1 MKLFRILFVLMLN
14 NIYCVST
21 FALQTNRLS
30 RRKVLS
36 SVLVGSTLDKF
47 TLKASAANNTQ
58 KEVEMEPLTIYFY
71 GAVSD
76 DSCFELSRTLCA
88 LDKQAQ
94 IQKVKYPQI
103 EPCITLHI
111 QSSGGSLM
119 PTFYVCDIMKNLH
132 TPIHVYIDGYAASA
146 ASLMAVCGTKRFMT
160 QHSAMLIHQLTGAS
174 SGKFAELQ
182 NEMTNFN
189 FFMNNVRNIYLN
201 NTKLDRKKLEELLL
215 SDIWL
220 DSDTCLRYGLID
232 EII

>member
-1 MKLFRILFVLMLN
+1 MKLIRILFVLMLN
-14 NIYCVST
+14 NIYYVST

-30 RRKVLS
+30 RRKIVS
-36 SVLVGSTLDKF
+36 SVLVSSTLEKF
-47 TLKASAANNTQ
+47 TLKASAANNT
-58 KEVEMEPLTIYFY
+58 KKDLEMEPLTIYFY

-76 DSCFELSRTLCA
+76 DSCFELSRTLCE

-94 IQKVKYPQI
+94 IQKVKYPLV

-111 QSSGGSLM
+111 QSGGGALM
-119 PTFYVCDIMKNLH
+119 PTFYVCDIIKNLH
-132 TPIHVYIDGYAASA
+132 TPVHVYIDGYAASA
-146 ASLMAVCGTKRFMT
+146 ASLLAVCGTKRFMT
-160 QHSAMLIHQLTGAS
+160 QHSAMLIHQLSGAS
-174 SGKFAELQ
+174 SGKFVELQ